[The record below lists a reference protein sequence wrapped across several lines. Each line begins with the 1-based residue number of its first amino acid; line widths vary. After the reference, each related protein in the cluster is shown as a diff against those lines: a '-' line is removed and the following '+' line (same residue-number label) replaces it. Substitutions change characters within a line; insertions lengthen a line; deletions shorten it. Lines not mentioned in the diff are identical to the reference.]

1 MKQLKL
7 SIKPKQEPTEGQSL
21 NSSGY
26 SIKINDWELGRG
38 VTGFRL
44 EMPAN
49 GKPKITIDFTPDI
62 IETNGVVVDPQVSEV
77 FEQAYSDFIAKTQK
91 KQEQAEQD
99 LQDVAK
105 SLSIIER
112 YISLRQSFTRKGWE
126 EINSLYNHQLNEKER
141 NLSKDITLN
150 DSETN
155 AFRKYAQRTIGII

>member
-1 MKQLKL
+1 MRPKRYPFSGK
-7 SIKPKQEPTEGQSL
+7 IKASTTE
-21 NSSGY
+21 
-26 SIKINDWELGRG
+26 IVK
-38 VTGFRL
+38 
-44 EMPAN
+44 A
-49 GKPKITIDFTPDI
+49 
-62 IETNGVVVDPQVSEV
+62 

-105 SLSIIER
+105 SLPIIER

-126 EINSLYNHQLNEKER
+126 EINSLYDYQLNEKER